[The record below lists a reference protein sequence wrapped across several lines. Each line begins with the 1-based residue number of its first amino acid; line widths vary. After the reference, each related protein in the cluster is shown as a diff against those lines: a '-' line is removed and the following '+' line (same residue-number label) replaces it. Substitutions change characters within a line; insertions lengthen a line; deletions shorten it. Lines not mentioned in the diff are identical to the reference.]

1 MKRLMMAMG
10 IVGGIA
16 WGGNAAMRDMEW
28 RIPLMDRAPV
38 VDGTVDPSEW
48 AGAHGS
54 FGFVRYPTDT
64 VAPIRSA
71 FFVGRTKDRLYLAG
85 LGEIGPSGLARAV
98 KARKGN
104 VDCFGDDTYEIVLVP
119 DASKPVPDVRHVIV
133 NYNGAYRTQALLNN
147 QMAAFLPRT
156 QETKSSVRDGWWHFE
171 WSIALDEIGFA
182 DAPSDRHAIRF
193 CRNFKRVENQW
204 GFQSSMRPNE
214 RGFFA
219 AGGAVPS
226 AFDDTAVAVQLGR
239 GDGHDPSRWN
249 LTLRLHNPTAR
260 AVTVEAKVEGRP
272 VNSQPGIT
280 LKAVTLQPG
289 ETVEL
294 PVSGPVLGDEKINL
308 VTEVK
313 QDGKTVFFRE
323 VGWRPNGPAPHWL
336 KVGEDGSGVKF
347 DFAFYPS
354 HNRMRLRADLST
366 IAKRPKSVRVV
377 LRNDVA
383 RGKDILSETTLALD
397 DAGVADVLWDTP
409 DLKAETRRTGVGG
422 YTLTLVAEDVKNGT
436 VTRAFRR
443 DVFDWEGFAG
453 GTSDTVPSMFEP
465 VRREMVEKWEGGR
478 VGKWERGKV
487 GEGESEKV
495 EKVSVVLRDHFVD
508 PETGLW
514 KQVLAAGK
522 PLLARPMRLTSPH
535 SSSPIPHPSSPI
547 PHPSSLIPHTTWDID
562 GLMEWTLTLRP
573 GHHEPLT
580 LEIPIRAE
588 RAGLF
593 HPCADGMRFN
603 YAGVVPAGQG
613 RVWDSSQAPRTSII
627 GDYLPYVWIGGPLR
641 GIAVFGESD
650 RGWVLDEKSHCQ
662 EVFREADGT
671 VVLRLNLV
679 QKPVD
684 LAEPRT
690 IRLGFMATPVKPM
703 EKDFRSKPI
712 GELVGSCYYWGGY
725 SASDDIHPYDGTDM
739 FWRKMAEARRTGKV
753 DQAYIDRAIAERVCH
768 CPTNSP
774 RHAETYRCM
783 KAHFNSGMNVMASLC
798 GTETKSVWYT
808 NGRGVRLGNPEGTTF
823 ADEWTVEPFA
833 ARPFAWGDTKS
844 YSLDPNRSYL
854 DFAAYWWEK
863 ALALGVVDYFYWDD
877 IFCQSNFDLVGTE
890 SYRTASGDIQPSSGI
905 FNQRAQVKRCA
916 VLQAEHGWID
926 NKNWVHM
933 TNTALAPVLSFAGTN
948 YDWEDVAG
956 DTAIQER
963 YPRECIQAQSLGR
976 QFGNQ
981 VAVMGYFATKDP
993 TSTKLRW
1000 LHRTG
1005 TGAVLAHE
1013 LRWPRV
1019 KEWREAD
1026 ARLTAWGYRTPTTRV
1041 WNYWDEDIPF
1051 PVEVTGGVAA
1061 SLAMRR
1067 ADGEALVVVSD
1078 FATGG
1083 DYSIRPDCAAMEIR
1097 PGFEAYDLETGKAL
1111 PVVDGAVKV
1120 TLARLDYVVVGI
1132 R

>member
-1 MKRLMMAMG
+1 MKRLMVAMG
-10 IVGGIA
+10 IVGSIV
-16 WGGNAAMRDMEW
+16 WSGNAAMRDMEW

-38 VDGTVDPSEW
+38 IDGTVDPTEW

-54 FGFVRYPTDT
+54 FGFVQYPTDT

-104 VDCFGDDTYEIVLVP
+104 VDCFSDDTHEIVLVP
-119 DASKPVPDVRHVIV
+119 DAAKATPDVRHLIV
-133 NYNGAYRTQALLNN
+133 NYNGAYRTQALLENK
-147 QMAAFLPRT
+147 MAAFLPRT

-182 DAPSDRHAIRF
+182 SASPDRHAIRF
-193 CRNFKRVENQW
+193 CRNFKRVESQW

-226 AFDDTAVAVQLGR
+226 SFDDTAVAVQLGL
-239 GDGHDPSRWN
+239 GDRHDPSRWN

-260 AVTVEAKVEGRP
+260 AVMVEAKVEGRP

-280 LKAVTLQPG
+280 LKTVTLRPG

-294 PVSGPVLGDEKINL
+294 PVSGPVLGDEKIDL

-313 QDGKTVFFRE
+313 QDGKSVFFRE
-323 VGWRPNGPAPHWL
+323 VGWRPNGPAPRWL

-377 LRNDVA
+377 LRSDVA
-383 RGKDILSETTLALD
+383 RGKDILAETTLALD
-397 DAGVADVLWDTP
+397 GFGVADALWNTP

-422 YTLTLVAEDVKNGT
+422 YTLTLIAEGIKNGT

-465 VRREMVEKWEGGR
+465 VRREMVEGWTGGN
-478 VGKWERGKV
+478 
-487 GEGESEKV
+487 GEEEKGGKV
-495 EKVSVVLRDHFVD
+495 EKVSVVMRDHFVD
-508 PETGLW
+508 PKTGLW
-514 KQVLAAGK
+514 KQALAAGK
-522 PLLARPMRLTSPH
+522 PLLARHMRLDAPAIPRDSSFAAH
-535 SSSPIPHPSSPI
+535 S
-547 PHPSSLIPHTTWDID
+547 TWDID
-562 GLMEWTLTLRP
+562 GLMEWTLTLKP

-588 RAGLF
+588 RARLF

-603 YAGVVPAGQG
+603 YAGVVPEGQG

-627 GDYLPYVWIGGPLR
+627 GDYLPYIWIGGPLR
-641 GIAVFGESD
+641 GLAVFGESD
-650 RGWVLDEKSHCQ
+650 RGWVLDEKVHCQ

-703 EKDFRSKPI
+703 EKDFRSSPI

-725 SASDDIHPYDGTDM
+725 SASDDIHPYDGTDT

-753 DQAYIDRAIAERVCH
+753 DQGYIDRAIAERVCH
-768 CPTNSP
+768 MS
-774 RHAETYRCM
+774 
-783 KAHFNSGMNVMASLC
+783 
-798 GTETKSVWYT
+798 
-808 NGRGVRLGNPEGTTF
+808 
-823 ADEWTVEPFA
+823 DEFA
-833 ARPFAWGDTKS
+833 APCRDLPVHEGALQQRHERDGQSLRNGDEG
-844 YSLDPNRSYL
+844 R
-854 DFAAYWWEK
+854 
-863 ALALGVVDYFYWDD
+863 
-877 IFCQSNFDLVGTE
+877 LVHE
-890 SYRTASGDIQPSSGI
+890 
-905 FNQRAQVKRCA
+905 RAGC
-916 VLQAEHGWID
+916 
-926 NKNWVHM
+926 
-933 TNTALAPVLSFAGTN
+933 P
-948 YDWEDVAG
+948 
-956 DTAIQER
+956 
-963 YPRECIQAQSLGR
+963 PRESGGDDVRGRVDGRAIRRPALCLGR
-976 QFGNQ
+976 HQEL
-981 VAVMGYFATKDP
+981 FAR
-993 TSTKLRW
+993 S
-1000 LHRTG
+1000 
-1005 TGAVLAHE
+1005 E
-1013 LRWPRV
+1013 Q
-1019 KEWREAD
+1019 
-1026 ARLTAWGYRTPTTRV
+1026 
-1041 WNYWDEDIPF
+1041 
-1051 PVEVTGGVAA
+1051 
-1061 SLAMRR
+1061 
-1067 ADGEALVVVSD
+1067 VVS
-1078 FATGG
+1078 
-1083 DYSIRPDCAAMEIR
+1083 
-1097 PGFEAYDLETGKAL
+1097 
-1111 PVVDGAVKV
+1111 
-1120 TLARLDYVVVGI
+1120 
-1132 R
+1132 